1 MRRKRKTE
9 QNVYPGETGY
19 AFYMDDLCI
28 DGKPESDK
36 ERIEW
41 GIKENG
47 NGPKKRIYEKN
58 NKSDATMIKT
68 AN

>member
-9 QNVYPGETGY
+9 NVYPGETGY

-28 DGKPESDK
+28 DGKPGSDK

-41 GIKENG
+41 E
-47 NGPKKRIYEKN
+47 
-58 NKSDATMIKT
+58 
-68 AN
+68 